1 MQVEFEGFPE
11 IGLERPGETFGKAG
25 KGVLEKDRKTMK
37 RSNALLKDRERGIL
51 TIRGRENALFRYGG
65 VSGTMDTNAQI
76 IPSFFS
82 SNTRTA

>member
-51 TIRGRENALFRYGG
+51 TVRGRENALFRYGG
-65 VSGTMDTNAQI
+65 VSSTMDTNAQI

>member
-1 MQVEFEGFPE
+1 
-11 IGLERPGETFGKAG
+11 
-25 KGVLEKDRKTMK
+25 MK
-37 RSNALLKDRERGIL
+37 RGNALLKDRERGIL
-51 TIRGRENALFRYGG
+51 TVRGRENALFRYGG